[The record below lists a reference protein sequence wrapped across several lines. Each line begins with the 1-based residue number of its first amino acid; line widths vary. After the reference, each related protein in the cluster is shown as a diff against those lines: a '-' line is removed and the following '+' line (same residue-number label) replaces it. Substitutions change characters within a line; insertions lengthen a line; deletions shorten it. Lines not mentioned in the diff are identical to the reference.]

1 MKKNEYSKYF
11 FAAVGVAIAVFV
23 CVGIILFNY
32 SVKVKRELYET
43 SSRNLNEVYTQ
54 VSEKFMQITQ
64 QQWKLLGM
72 TGDFINEAD
81 ENVEDVRT
89 FLNEWKNEWHY
100 TEFYFIDDDCNY
112 LSSAGKRG
120 YLELGNTW
128 KSLVVNRES
137 VIVDG
142 SLPGSDEVMFFA
154 IPVEPAHINGF
165 SYSSIA
171 VSYNTENINKEL
183 GVKAFAKDTSSYI
196 VYANGD
202 VVLKSE
208 GSMDTGGNIFYHL
221 KNADFYGKSLEGFM
235 QSVKDGESGEME
247 FTLDNSQYY
256 LVYVPVGFDNWGL
269 ISMVPIGIANSSI
282 VAVQQRTVWM
292 AIQIAGLLL
301 IVAVIVLYTYYR
313 RYVSEK
319 NHEISRRDIL
329 FSIMAKNLDDVYI
342 MLSWGDWRKLY
353 VSRNV
358 ERVLGLKNNEYSE
371 LAKAFGMLD
380 KKGEVP
386 DWKDIARLKIGESV
400 VNEYWIK
407 PANSNE
413 YRLFKQGCYHM
424 DKDGDDVLVIILSD
438 RTYEQQIRGHM
449 EDALHTAEAANL
461 AKSQFLANMSHDI
474 RTPMNAIVGFSQLLL
489 RHEKKP
495 EKVKKYAEKIVISSQ
510 HLLSL
515 INDVLDMSKIESG
528 KTTLNLS
535 DVNVAD
541 IVQEIDNIIRPQAK
555 QKNQTFIVR
564 SDNVEY
570 GWIKADKLRL
580 NQILLNILSNAVK
593 YTPEGGTITFEIR
606 GMNLTGSQFARYKFE
621 IADNGIGMSDDYIKE
636 IFKPFTRE
644 ANNVTDN
651 VQGTG
656 LGMAITKNLI
666 DLMGG
671 TIKVNSK
678 KGEGSTFEVTMEF
691 VIPDE
696 KANKEFWDRYNIK
709 NVLVVDDEIDI
720 CENIVATISG
730 TGIAAEYA
738 IDGATAVSMVKNADE
753 KGTPYD
759 IVIADWKMPGMDG
772 IDTVRAINEEQLK
785 KEPKVFISAY
795 EWGEIKDVAREAGV
809 TGFISKPFF
818 ITNLQSGIEYA
829 ANMTHEEVKQ
839 NRVLEG
845 KNFLVAEDNVINAE
859 MMREFLKS
867 EGATCD
873 CAKDGMAAVDVF
885 SHSAKGQYD
894 MIFMDVQMP
903 NMDGYEA
910 TRTIRQLK
918 HPDAKD
924 IPIVAMTANAFSND
938 VKAAF
943 DSGMN
948 AHMAKPIDAE
958 RIRSVVGNFT

>member
-1 MKKNEYSKYF
+1 MKKNENGIYF
-11 FAAVGVAIAVFV
+11 FAAVGVAIAVFM

-32 SVKVKRELYET
+32 SVNVKKELYEI
-43 SSRNLNEVYTQ
+43 SSRNLNEVYKQ
-54 VSEKFMQITQ
+54 VSEKFLQITG
-64 QQWKLLGM
+64 QQWKLLRM

-81 ENVEDVRT
+81 GNEEDIRS

-100 TEFYFIDDDCNY
+100 TEFYFVDDDCNY
-112 LSSAGKRG
+112 LSSAGRRG

-128 KSLVVNRES
+128 KSLVINRES

-142 SLPGSDEVMFFA
+142 SNPGSDEVMFFA
-154 IPVEPAHINGF
+154 IPVDPAYINGF

-171 VSYNTENINKEL
+171 VSYNTDSINREL
-183 GVKAFAKDTSSYI
+183 GIKAFAKDTSSYI

-202 VVLKSE
+202 IVLKSE

-235 QSVKDGESGEME
+235 QGVKAGESGEME
-247 FTLDNSQYY
+247 FTLDNRQYY

-269 ISMVPIGIANSSI
+269 ISMVPIRIANSSI

-292 AIQIAGLLL
+292 AMQIGGLFF
-301 IVAVIVLYTYYR
+301 IVAVVVLYTYYR
-313 RYVSEK
+313 RYISEK

-353 VSRNV
+353 VSRNI
-358 ERVLGLKNNEYSE
+358 ERVLGLKNDEYSE
-371 LAKAFGMLD
+371 LTDEFKKLD
-380 KKGEVP
+380 KKGEIP
-386 DWKDIARLKIGESV
+386 DWNDITGLDIGESV

-407 PANSNE
+407 PADSNE

-424 DKDGDDVLVIILSD
+424 DKDGDDVLVVIISD

-449 EDALHTAEAANL
+449 EDALHTAEAAN
-461 AKSQFLANMSHDI
+461 SQFLANMSHDI

-489 RHEKKP
+489 RHEKNP
-495 EKVKKYAEKIVISSQ
+495 DKVKKYAEKIVISSQ
-510 HLLSL
+510 HLLNL

-535 DVNVAD
+535 DVND

-555 QKNQTFIVR
+555 QKKQTLIIS

-570 GWIKADKLRL
+570 GWIKTDKLRL

-593 YTPEGGTITFEIR
+593 YTPEYGMITFEIR
-606 GMNLTGSQFARYKFE
+606 GMNHTGSQFAKYKFK
-621 IADNGIGMSDDYIKE
+621 ISDNGIGMSDGYIKE

-644 ANNVTDN
+644 DNNVTDN

-656 LGMAITKNLI
+656 LGMPITKNLI

-671 TIKVNSK
+671 TIKVKSK

-691 VIPDE
+691 MISE
-696 KANKEFWDRYNIK
+696 KKTNI
-709 NVLVVDDEIDI
+709 
-720 CENIVATISG
+720 
-730 TGIAAEYA
+730 
-738 IDGATAVSMVKNADE
+738 
-753 KGTPYD
+753 
-759 IVIADWKMPGMDG
+759 
-772 IDTVRAINEEQLK
+772 
-785 KEPKVFISAY
+785 
-795 EWGEIKDVAREAGV
+795 
-809 TGFISKPFF
+809 
-818 ITNLQSGIEYA
+818 QSGIGYA
-829 ANMTHEEVKQ
+829 ANMTQEDIKQ
-839 NRVLEG
+839 SRVLEG
-845 KNFLVAEDNVINAE
+845 KKFLVAEDNVINAE

-867 EGATCD
+867 EGALCD
-873 CAKDGMAAVDVF
+873 IAKDGMAAVNAF
-885 SHSAKGQYD
+885 SHSVKGQYD
-894 MIFMDVQMP
+894 LIFMDVQMP

-910 TRTIRQLK
+910 TKAIRQLK

-924 IPIVAMTANAFSND
+924 IPIVAMTADAFSND

-943 DSGMN
+943 DAGMN
-948 AHMAKPIDAE
+948 AHISKPVDAE
-958 RIRSVVGNFT
+958 RIRNVAANFT

>member
-1 MKKNEYSKYF
+1 M
-11 FAAVGVAIAVFV
+11 
-23 CVGIILFNY
+23 
-32 SVKVKRELYET
+32 
-43 SSRNLNEVYTQ
+43 
-54 VSEKFMQITQ
+54 
-64 QQWKLLGM
+64 
-72 TGDFINEAD
+72 
-81 ENVEDVRT
+81 
-89 FLNEWKNEWHY
+89 
-100 TEFYFIDDDCNY
+100 
-112 LSSAGKRG
+112 SSAGRRG

-128 KSLVVNRES
+128 KSLVINRES

-142 SLPGSDEVMFFA
+142 SNPGSDEVMFFA
-154 IPVEPAHINGF
+154 IPVDPAYINGF

-171 VSYNTENINKEL
+171 VSYNTDSINREL
-183 GVKAFAKDTSSYI
+183 GIKAFAKDTSSYI

-202 VVLKSE
+202 IVLKSE

-235 QSVKDGESGEME
+235 QDVKAGESGEME
-247 FTLDNSQYY
+247 FTLDNRQYY

-269 ISMVPIGIANSSI
+269 ISMVPIRIANSSI

-292 AIQIAGLLL
+292 AMQIGGLFF
-301 IVAVIVLYTYYR
+301 IVAVVVLYTYYR
-313 RYVSEK
+313 RYISEK

-353 VSRNV
+353 VSRNI
-358 ERVLGLKNNEYSE
+358 ERVLGLKNDEYSE
-371 LAKAFGMLD
+371 LTDEFKKLD
-380 KKGEVP
+380 KKGEIP
-386 DWKDIARLKIGESV
+386 DWNDITGLDIGESV

-407 PANSNE
+407 PADSNE

-424 DKDGDDVLVIILSD
+424 DKDGDDVLVVIISD

-489 RHEKKP
+489 RHEKNP
-495 EKVKKYAEKIVISSQ
+495 DKVKKYAEKIVISSQ
-510 HLLSL
+510 HLLNL

-535 DVNVAD
+535 DVNIAD

-555 QKNQTFIVR
+555 QKKQTLIIS

-570 GWIKADKLRL
+570 GWIKTDKLRL

-593 YTPEGGTITFEIR
+593 YTPEYGMITFEIR
-606 GMNLTGSQFARYKFE
+606 GMNHTGSQFAKYKFK
-621 IADNGIGMSDDYIKE
+621 ISDNGIGMSDGYIKE

-644 ANNVTDN
+644 DNNVTDN

-656 LGMAITKNLI
+656 LGMPITKNLI

-671 TIKVNSK
+671 TIKVKSK

-691 VIPDE
+691 MIPE
-696 KANKEFWDRYNIK
+696 KKTNIQ
-709 NVLVVDDEIDI
+709 
-720 CENIVATISG
+720 SG
-730 TGIAAEYA
+730 TG
-738 IDGATAVSMVKNADE
+738 
-753 KGTPYD
+753 
-759 IVIADWKMPGMDG
+759 
-772 IDTVRAINEEQLK
+772 
-785 KEPKVFISAY
+785 
-795 EWGEIKDVAREAGV
+795 
-809 TGFISKPFF
+809 
-818 ITNLQSGIEYA
+818 YA
-829 ANMTHEEVKQ
+829 ANMTQEDIKQ
-839 NRVLEG
+839 SGVLEG
-845 KNFLVAEDNVINAE
+845 KKFLVAEDNVINAE

-867 EGATCD
+867 EGALCD
-873 CAKDGMAAVDVF
+873 IAKDGMAAVNAF
-885 SHSAKGQYD
+885 SHSVKGQYD
-894 MIFMDVQMP
+894 LIFMDVQMP

-910 TRTIRQLK
+910 TKAIRQLK

-924 IPIVAMTANAFSND
+924 IPIVAMTADAFSND

-943 DSGMN
+943 DAGMN
-948 AHMAKPIDAE
+948 AHISKPVDAE
-958 RIRSVVGNFT
+958 RIRNVAANFT

>member
-32 SVKVKRELYET
+32 SVKVKMELYET

-196 VYANGD
+196 VYANGN
-202 VVLKSE
+202 VVLKSD
-208 GSMDTGGNIFYHL
+208 GSMDIGGNIFYHL
-221 KNADFYGKSLEGFM
+221 KNADFYGKSLDGFI
-235 QSVKDGESGEME
+235 QSVKNGESGEME

-292 AIQIAGLLL
+292 AMQIAGLLL

-313 RYVSEK
+313 RYVGEK
-319 NHEISRRDIL
+319 NHEISRWDIL

-353 VSRNV
+353 VSRNI
-358 ERVLGLKNNEYSE
+358 ERVLGLKNDEYSE
-371 LAKAFGMLD
+371 LTDEFKKLD
-380 KKGEVP
+380 KKGEIP
-386 DWKDIARLKIGESV
+386 DWNDITGLDIGESV

-407 PANSNE
+407 PADSNE

-424 DKDGDDVLVIILSD
+424 DKDGDDVLVVIISD

-489 RHEKKP
+489 RHEKNP
-495 EKVKKYAEKIVISSQ
+495 DKVKKYAEKIVISSQ
-510 HLLSL
+510 HLLNL

-535 DVNVAD
+535 DVNIAD
-541 IVQEIDNIIRPQAK
+541 ILQEIDNIIRPQAK
-555 QKNQTFIVR
+555 QKKQTLIIR

-570 GWIKADKLRL
+570 GWIKTDKLRL

-593 YTPEGGTITFEIR
+593 YTPEYGMITFEIR
-606 GMNLTGSQFARYKFE
+606 GMNHTGSQFAKYKFK
-621 IADNGIGMSDDYIKE
+621 ISDNGIGMSDDYIKE

-644 ANNVTDN
+644 DNNNVTDN

-671 TIKVNSK
+671 TIKVKSK

-691 VIPDE
+691 MIPE
-696 KANKEFWDRYNIK
+696 KKTNI
-709 NVLVVDDEIDI
+709 
-720 CENIVATISG
+720 
-730 TGIAAEYA
+730 
-738 IDGATAVSMVKNADE
+738 
-753 KGTPYD
+753 
-759 IVIADWKMPGMDG
+759 
-772 IDTVRAINEEQLK
+772 
-785 KEPKVFISAY
+785 
-795 EWGEIKDVAREAGV
+795 
-809 TGFISKPFF
+809 
-818 ITNLQSGIEYA
+818 QSGIGYA
-829 ANMTHEEVKQ
+829 ANMTHEDIKQ
-839 NRVLEG
+839 SRVLEG
-845 KNFLVAEDNVINAE
+845 KKFLVAEDNVINAE

-867 EGATCD
+867 EGALCD
-873 CAKDGMAAVDVF
+873 IAKDGMAAVNAF
-885 SHSAKGQYD
+885 SHSVKGQYD
-894 MIFMDVQMP
+894 LIFMDVQMP

-910 TRTIRQLK
+910 TKAIRQLK

-924 IPIVAMTANAFSND
+924 IPIVAMTADAFSND

-943 DSGMN
+943 DAGMN
-948 AHMAKPIDAE
+948 AHISKPVDAE
-958 RIRSVVGNFT
+958 RIRNAAANFT

>member
-1 MKKNEYSKYF
+1 MKKNENGIYF
-11 FAAVGVAIAVFV
+11 FAAVGVAIAVFM

-32 SVKVKRELYET
+32 SVNVKKELYET
-43 SSRNLNEVYTQ
+43 SSRNLNEVYKQ
-54 VSEKFMQITQ
+54 VSEKFLQITG

-81 ENVEDVRT
+81 GNEEDIRS

-112 LSSAGKRG
+112 LSSAGRRG

-128 KSLVVNRES
+128 KSLVINRES

-154 IPVEPAHINGF
+154 IPVDPAYINGF

-171 VSYNTENINKEL
+171 VSYNTDSINREL
-183 GVKAFAKDTSSYI
+183 GIKAFAKDTSSYI

-202 VVLKSE
+202 IVLKSE

-235 QSVKDGESGEME
+235 QGVKDGESGEME
-247 FTLDNSQYY
+247 FTLDNRQYY

-292 AIQIAGLLL
+292 AMQIAGLLL

-319 NHEISRRDIL
+319 NHEISRWDIL

-353 VSRNV
+353 VSRNI
-358 ERVLGLKNNEYSE
+358 ERVLGLKNDEYSE
-371 LAKAFGMLD
+371 LTDEFKKLD
-380 KKGEVP
+380 KKGEIP
-386 DWKDIARLKIGESV
+386 DWNDITGLDIGESV

-407 PANSNE
+407 PADSNE

-424 DKDGDDVLVIILSD
+424 DKDGDDVLVVIISD

-489 RHEKKP
+489 RHEKNP
-495 EKVKKYAEKIVISSQ
+495 DKVKKYAEKIVISSQ
-510 HLLSL
+510 HLLNL

-535 DVNVAD
+535 DVNIAD
-541 IVQEIDNIIRPQAK
+541 ILQEIDNIIRPQAK
-555 QKNQTFIVR
+555 QKKQTLIIR

-570 GWIKADKLRL
+570 GWIKTDKLRL

-593 YTPEGGTITFEIR
+593 YTPEYGMITFEIR
-606 GMNLTGSQFARYKFE
+606 EMNHTGSQFAKYKFK
-621 IADNGIGMSDDYIKE
+621 ISDNGIGI
-636 IFKPFTRE
+636 
-644 ANNVTDN
+644 
-651 VQGTG
+651 
-656 LGMAITKNLI
+656 GMAITKNLI

-671 TIKVNSK
+671 TIKVKSK
-678 KGEGSTFEVTMEF
+678 KCEGSTFEVTMEF
-691 VIPDE
+691 MIPE
-696 KANKEFWDRYNIK
+696 KK
-709 NVLVVDDEIDI
+709 
-720 CENIVATISG
+720 
-730 TGIAAEYA
+730 
-738 IDGATAVSMVKNADE
+738 
-753 KGTPYD
+753 
-759 IVIADWKMPGMDG
+759 
-772 IDTVRAINEEQLK
+772 
-785 KEPKVFISAY
+785 
-795 EWGEIKDVAREAGV
+795 
-809 TGFISKPFF
+809 
-818 ITNLQSGIEYA
+818 TNLQSGIGYA
-829 ANMTHEEVKQ
+829 ANMTQEDIKQ
-839 NRVLEG
+839 SRVLEG
-845 KNFLVAEDNVINAE
+845 KKFLVAEDNVINAE

-867 EGATCD
+867 EGALCD
-873 CAKDGMAAVDVF
+873 IAKDGMAAVNAF
-885 SHSAKGQYD
+885 SHSIKGQYD
-894 MIFMDVQMP
+894 LIFMDVQMP

-910 TRTIRQLK
+910 TKAIRQLK

-924 IPIVAMTANAFSND
+924 IPIVAMTADAFSND

-943 DSGMN
+943 DAGMN
-948 AHMAKPIDAE
+948 AHISKPVDAE
-958 RIRSVVGNFT
+958 RIRNVAANFT

>member
-32 SVKVKRELYET
+32 SVKVKRELYEI

-202 VVLKSE
+202 VVLKSD
-208 GSMDTGGNIFYHL
+208 GSMDIGGNIFYHL
-221 KNADFYGKSLEGFM
+221 KNADFYGKSLDGFI
-235 QSVKDGESGEME
+235 QSVKNGESGEME

-292 AIQIAGLLL
+292 AMQIAGLLL

-313 RYVSEK
+313 RYVGEK
-319 NHEISRRDIL
+319 NHEISRWDIL

-353 VSRNV
+353 VSRNI
-358 ERVLGLKNNEYSE
+358 ERVLGLKNDEYSE
-371 LAKAFGMLD
+371 LTDEFKKLD
-380 KKGEVP
+380 KKGEIP
-386 DWKDIARLKIGESV
+386 DWNDITGLDIGESV

-407 PANSNE
+407 PADSNE

-424 DKDGDDVLVIILSD
+424 DKDGDDVLVVIISD

-489 RHEKKP
+489 RHEKNP
-495 EKVKKYAEKIVISSQ
+495 DKVKKYAEKIVISSQ
-510 HLLSL
+510 HLLNL

-535 DVNVAD
+535 DVNIAD
-541 IVQEIDNIIRPQAK
+541 ILQEIDNIIRPQAK
-555 QKNQTFIVR
+555 QKKQTLIIR

-570 GWIKADKLRL
+570 GWIKTDKLRL

-593 YTPEGGTITFEIR
+593 YTPEYGMITFEIR
-606 GMNLTGSQFARYKFE
+606 GMNHTGSQFAKYKFK
-621 IADNGIGMSDDYIKE
+621 ISDNGIGMSDDYIKE

-644 ANNVTDN
+644 DNNNVTDN

-671 TIKVNSK
+671 TIKVKSK

-691 VIPDE
+691 MIPE
-696 KANKEFWDRYNIK
+696 KKTNI
-709 NVLVVDDEIDI
+709 
-720 CENIVATISG
+720 
-730 TGIAAEYA
+730 
-738 IDGATAVSMVKNADE
+738 
-753 KGTPYD
+753 
-759 IVIADWKMPGMDG
+759 
-772 IDTVRAINEEQLK
+772 
-785 KEPKVFISAY
+785 
-795 EWGEIKDVAREAGV
+795 
-809 TGFISKPFF
+809 
-818 ITNLQSGIEYA
+818 QSGIGYA
-829 ANMTHEEVKQ
+829 ANMTHEDIKQ
-839 NRVLEG
+839 SRVLEG
-845 KNFLVAEDNVINAE
+845 KKFLVAEDNVINAE

-867 EGATCD
+867 EGALCD
-873 CAKDGMAAVDVF
+873 IAKDGMAAVNAF
-885 SHSAKGQYD
+885 SHSVKGQYD
-894 MIFMDVQMP
+894 LIFMDVQMP

-910 TRTIRQLK
+910 TKAIRQLK

-924 IPIVAMTANAFSND
+924 IPIVAMTADAFSND

-943 DSGMN
+943 DAGMN
-948 AHMAKPIDAE
+948 AHISKPVDAE
-958 RIRSVVGNFT
+958 RIRNAAANFT

>member
-1 MKKNEYSKYF
+1 MKKNENGIYF
-11 FAAVGVAIAVFV
+11 FAAVGVAIAVFM

-32 SVKVKRELYET
+32 SVNVKKELYET
-43 SSRNLNEVYTQ
+43 SSRNLNEVYKQ
-54 VSEKFMQITQ
+54 VSEKFLQITG

-81 ENVEDVRT
+81 GNEEDIRS

-112 LSSAGKRG
+112 LSSAGRRG

-128 KSLVVNRES
+128 KSLVINRES

-142 SLPGSDEVMFFA
+142 SNPGSDEVMFFA
-154 IPVEPAHINGF
+154 IPVDPAYINGF

-171 VSYNTENINKEL
+171 VSYNTDSINREL
-183 GVKAFAKDTSSYI
+183 GIKAFAKDTSSYI

-202 VVLKSE
+202 IVLKSE

-235 QSVKDGESGEME
+235 QGVKDGESGEME
-247 FTLDNSQYY
+247 FTLDNRQYY

-292 AIQIAGLLL
+292 AMQIAGLLL

-313 RYVSEK
+313 RYVGEK
-319 NHEISRRDIL
+319 NHEISRWDIL

-353 VSRNV
+353 VSRNI
-358 ERVLGLKNNEYSE
+358 ERVLGLKNDEYSE
-371 LAKAFGMLD
+371 LTDEFKKLD
-380 KKGEVP
+380 KKGEIP
-386 DWKDIARLKIGESV
+386 DWNDITGLDIGESV

-407 PANSNE
+407 PADSNE

-424 DKDGDDVLVIILSD
+424 DKDGDDVLVVIISD

-489 RHEKKP
+489 RHEKNP
-495 EKVKKYAEKIVISSQ
+495 DKVKKYAEKIVISSQ
-510 HLLSL
+510 HLLNL

-535 DVNVAD
+535 DVNIAD
-541 IVQEIDNIIRPQAK
+541 ILQEIDNIIRPQAK
-555 QKNQTFIVR
+555 QKKQTLIIR

-570 GWIKADKLRL
+570 GWIKTDKLRL

-593 YTPEGGTITFEIR
+593 YTPEYGMITFEIR
-606 GMNLTGSQFARYKFE
+606 GMNHTGSQFAKYKFK
-621 IADNGIGMSDDYIKE
+621 ISDNGIGMSDDYIKE

-644 ANNVTDN
+644 DNNNVTDN

-671 TIKVNSK
+671 TIKVKSK

-691 VIPDE
+691 MIPE
-696 KANKEFWDRYNIK
+696 KKTNI
-709 NVLVVDDEIDI
+709 
-720 CENIVATISG
+720 
-730 TGIAAEYA
+730 
-738 IDGATAVSMVKNADE
+738 
-753 KGTPYD
+753 
-759 IVIADWKMPGMDG
+759 
-772 IDTVRAINEEQLK
+772 
-785 KEPKVFISAY
+785 
-795 EWGEIKDVAREAGV
+795 
-809 TGFISKPFF
+809 
-818 ITNLQSGIEYA
+818 QSGIGYA
-829 ANMTHEEVKQ
+829 ANMTHEDIKQ
-839 NRVLEG
+839 SRVLEG
-845 KNFLVAEDNVINAE
+845 KKFLVAEDNVINAE

-867 EGATCD
+867 EGALCD
-873 CAKDGMAAVDVF
+873 IAKDGMAAVNAF
-885 SHSAKGQYD
+885 SHSVKGQYD
-894 MIFMDVQMP
+894 LIFMDVQMP

-910 TRTIRQLK
+910 TKAIRQLK

-924 IPIVAMTANAFSND
+924 IPIVAMTADAFSND

-943 DSGMN
+943 DAGMN
-948 AHMAKPIDAE
+948 AHISKPVDAE
-958 RIRSVVGNFT
+958 RIRNAAANFT

>member
-1 MKKNEYSKYF
+1 MKKNENGIYF
-11 FAAVGVAIAVFV
+11 FAAVGVAIAVFM

-32 SVKVKRELYET
+32 SVNVKKELYET
-43 SSRNLNEVYTQ
+43 SSRNLNEVYKQ
-54 VSEKFMQITQ
+54 VSEKFLQITG
-64 QQWKLLGM
+64 QQWKLLRM

-81 ENVEDVRT
+81 GNEEDIRS

-100 TEFYFIDDDCNY
+100 TEFYFVDDDCNY
-112 LSSAGKRG
+112 LSSAGRRG

-128 KSLVVNRES
+128 KSLVINRES

-142 SLPGSDEVMFFA
+142 SNPGSDEVMFFA
-154 IPVEPAHINGF
+154 IPVDLAYINGF

-171 VSYNTENINKEL
+171 VSYNTDSINREL
-183 GVKAFAKDTSSYI
+183 GIKAFAKDTSSYI

-202 VVLKSE
+202 IVLKSE

-235 QSVKDGESGEME
+235 QGVKAGESGEME
-247 FTLDNSQYY
+247 FTLDNRQYY

-269 ISMVPIGIANSSI
+269 ISMVPIRIANSSI

-292 AIQIAGLLL
+292 AMQIGGLFF
-301 IVAVIVLYTYYR
+301 IVAVVVLYTYYR
-313 RYVSEK
+313 RYISEK

-342 MLSWGDWRKLY
+342 MLSWGDWCKLY
-353 VSRNV
+353 VSRNI
-358 ERVLGLKNNEYSE
+358 ERVLGLKNDEYSE
-371 LAKAFGMLD
+371 LTDEFKKLD
-380 KKGEVP
+380 KKGEIP
-386 DWKDIARLKIGESV
+386 DWNDITGLDIGESV

-407 PANSNE
+407 PADSNE

-424 DKDGDDVLVIILSD
+424 DKDGDDVLVVIISD

-489 RHEKKP
+489 RHEKNP
-495 EKVKKYAEKIVISSQ
+495 DKVKKYAEKIVISSQ
-510 HLLSL
+510 HLLNL

-535 DVNVAD
+535 DVNIAD

-555 QKNQTFIVR
+555 QKKQTLIIS

-570 GWIKADKLRL
+570 GWIKTDKLRL

-593 YTPEGGTITFEIR
+593 YTPEYGMITFEIR
-606 GMNLTGSQFARYKFE
+606 GMNHIGSQFAKYKFK
-621 IADNGIGMSDDYIKE
+621 ISDNGIGMSDGYIKE

-644 ANNVTDN
+644 DNNVTDN

-656 LGMAITKNLI
+656 LGMPITKNLI

-671 TIKVNSK
+671 TIKVKSK

-691 VIPDE
+691 MIPE
-696 KANKEFWDRYNIK
+696 KKTNIQ
-709 NVLVVDDEIDI
+709 
-720 CENIVATISG
+720 SG
-730 TGIAAEYA
+730 TG
-738 IDGATAVSMVKNADE
+738 
-753 KGTPYD
+753 
-759 IVIADWKMPGMDG
+759 
-772 IDTVRAINEEQLK
+772 
-785 KEPKVFISAY
+785 
-795 EWGEIKDVAREAGV
+795 
-809 TGFISKPFF
+809 
-818 ITNLQSGIEYA
+818 YA
-829 ANMTHEEVKQ
+829 ANMTQEDIKQ
-839 NRVLEG
+839 SGVLEG
-845 KNFLVAEDNVINAE
+845 KKFLVAEDNVINAE

-867 EGATCD
+867 EGALCD
-873 CAKDGMAAVDVF
+873 IAKDGMAAVNAF
-885 SHSAKGQYD
+885 SHSVKGQYD
-894 MIFMDVQMP
+894 LIFMDVQMP

-910 TRTIRQLK
+910 TKAIRQLK

-924 IPIVAMTANAFSND
+924 IPIVAMTADAFSND

-943 DSGMN
+943 DAGMN
-948 AHMAKPIDAE
+948 AHISKPVDAE
-958 RIRSVVGNFT
+958 RIRNVAANFT